1 MITIKRPH
9 IENRNSSYYVIT
21 EISSTTENISKEI
34 WYRTTE
40 EYADYQW
47 KRPVEASVSIRLR
60 DLNKDHKAI
69 VEFVPNFTDNEPK
82 SALVEFKDG
91 NADFIFCGF
100 DLTLEDNAT
109 KALKKSLKED
119 RSQ

>member
-40 EYADYQW
+40 EYADYLVDEVADAFVL
-47 KRPVEASVSIRLR
+47 PMLLVALR
-60 DLNKDHKAI
+60 M
-69 VEFVPNFTDNEPK
+69 T
-82 SALVEFKDG
+82 
-91 NADFIFCGF
+91 
-100 DLTLEDNAT
+100 
-109 KALKKSLKED
+109 
-119 RSQ
+119 